1 MQIIKLNATDS
12 TNLYLKELMNI
23 KSLEDYTVVVAEK
36 QTLGRGQMGTR
47 WESKPYKNLTF
58 SILRK
63 IDSEKVTNP
72 FILNI
77 CVSLAVYTLLNKLHL
92 PDLKVKWP
100 NDILSGNFKICG
112 ILIENIFSGNRMVAS
127 VIGIGLNVNQITF
140 NNLPKVSSLK
150 LLTGKTFNL
159 DQLLT
164 EFQSVLKQIFF
175 ELDEKGAV
183 EMQKK
188 YENVLFRKDKPSTF
202 KDNDG
207 NLFMGFIQGVSNE
220 GRLVVTIEDDI
231 KKEFDLKAIRL
242 LY

>member
-1 MQIIKLNATDS
+1 
-12 TNLYLKELMNI
+12 MNI
-23 KSLEDYTVVVAEK
+23 KSLGDYTVVVAEK

-77 CVSLAVYTLLNKLHL
+77 CVSLAVYTLLNKLQL

-112 ILIENIFSGNRMVAS
+112 ILIENIISGNRMVAS
-127 VIGIGLNVNQITF
+127 VIGIGINVNQITF

-159 DQLLT
+159 DQLLE
-164 EFQSVLKQIFF
+164 EFQSVLKHTFL

-231 KKEFDLKAIRL
+231 KKEFDLKAISL

>member
-12 TNLYLKELMNI
+12 TNLYLKDLMNI
-23 KSLEDYTVVVAEK
+23 KSLGDYTIVVADK
-36 QTLGRGQMGTR
+36 QTLGRGQMGTK
-47 WESKPYKNLTF
+47 WESKPFNNLTF
-58 SILRK
+58 SVLK
-63 IDSEKVTNP
+63 KNDLEKVTNP

-77 CVSLAVYTLLNKLHL
+77 CVSLAVYTLLSKLHL

-112 ILIENIFSGNRMVAS
+112 ILIENIFSGNRILAS
-127 VIGIGLNVNQITF
+127 VIGIGLNVNQTTF
-140 NNLPKVSSLK
+140 NNLPNVSSLK

-159 DQLLT
+159 DQLLA
-164 EFQSVLKQIFF
+164 EFQSVLKQTFL
-175 ELDEKGAV
+175 ELDEKGVV

-202 KDNDG
+202 KDNEG
-207 NLFMGFIQGVSNE
+207 NLFMGFIKGVSNE
-220 GRLVVTIEDDI
+220 GRLVVTLEDDI
-231 KKEFDLKAIRL
+231 KKEFDLKAISL

>member
-12 TNLYLKELMNI
+12 TNLYLKDLMNTE
-23 KSLEDYTVVVAEK
+23 SLEDYTVVVTEK
-36 QTLGRGQMGTR
+36 QVSGRGQMGTR

-77 CVSLAVYTLLNKLHL
+77 CVSLAVYTLLSKLHL

-112 ILIENIFSGNRMVAS
+112 ILIENIFSGNRMLAS
-127 VIGIGLNVNQITF
+127 VIGIGLNVNQTTF
-140 NNLPKVSSLK
+140 NNLPNVSSLK
-150 LLTGKTFNL
+150 SLTGKTFNL

-164 EFQSVLKQIFF
+164 EFQSVLKQIFV

-202 KDNDG
+202 KDKEG

-220 GRLVVTIEDDI
+220 GRLVVTLEDDI
-231 KKEFDLKAIRL
+231 KKEFDLKAISL

>member
-12 TNLYLKELMNI
+12 TNLYLKDLMNI

-36 QTLGRGQMGTR
+36 QTSGRGQMGTR

-63 IDSEKVTNP
+63 IDSEKVINP
-72 FILNI
+72 FMLNI

-112 ILIENIFSGNRMVAS
+112 ILIENILSGNRMVAS

-164 EFQSVLKQIFF
+164 EFQSVLKHTFL

-231 KKEFDLKAIRL
+231 KKEFDLKAISL

>member
-77 CVSLAVYTLLNKLHL
+77 CVSLAVYTLLNKLQL

-112 ILIENIFSGNRMVAS
+112 ILIENIISGNRMVAS
-127 VIGIGLNVNQITF
+127 VIGIGINVNQITF

-159 DQLLT
+159 DQLLE
-164 EFQSVLKQIFF
+164 EFQSVLKHTFL

-231 KKEFDLKAIRL
+231 KKEFDLKAISL

>member
-12 TNLYLKELMNI
+12 TNLYLKDLMNI
-23 KSLEDYTVVVAEK
+23 KSLEDYTIVVAEK
-36 QTLGRGQMGTR
+36 QTLGRGQMGTK
-47 WESKPYKNLTF
+47 WESKPFKNLTF

-63 IDSEKVTNP
+63 FDSEKITHP
-72 FILNI
+72 FMLNI
-77 CVSLAVYTLLNKLHL
+77 CVSLAVYALLSKLHL

-112 ILIENIFSGNRMVAS
+112 ILIENMLSGNRMLAS

-150 LLTGKTFNL
+150 ILTGKTFNL
-159 DQLLT
+159 DQLLR
-164 EFQSVLKQIFF
+164 EFQAVLKQVFL
-175 ELDEKGAV
+175 ELDEIGAV
-183 EMQKK
+183 EMKKK

-202 KDNDG
+202 KDNEG
-207 NLFMGFIQGVSNE
+207 KLFMGFIQGVSNE

-231 KKEFDLKAIRL
+231 KKEFDLKGIRL

>member
-12 TNLYLKELMNI
+12 TNLYLKDLMNI
-23 KSLEDYTVVVAEK
+23 KSLGDYTIVVADK
-36 QTLGRGQMGTR
+36 QTMGRGQMGTK
-47 WESKPYKNLTF
+47 WESKPFNNLTF
-58 SILRK
+58 SVLK
-63 IDSEKVTNP
+63 KNDSEKVTNP

-77 CVSLAVYTLLNKLHL
+77 SVSLAVYTLLSKLHL

-112 ILIENIFSGNRMVAS
+112 ILIENIFSGSRMQGS
-127 VIGIGLNVNQITF
+127 VIGIGLNVNQTTF
-140 NNLPKVSSLK
+140 NNLPNVASLK
-150 LLTGKTFNL
+150 SLTGKTFNL
-159 DQLLT
+159 DQLLA
-164 EFQSVLKQIFF
+164 EFQSVLKQTFL
-175 ELDEKGAV
+175 ELDEQGAV
-183 EMQKK
+183 AMQKK

-207 NLFMGFIQGVSNE
+207 NLFMGFIRGVSNE
-220 GRLVVTIEDDI
+220 GRLVVTLEDDI

>member
-12 TNLYLKELMNI
+12 TNLYLKDLMNI

-36 QTLGRGQMGTR
+36 QTSGRGQMGTR

-63 IDSEKVTNP
+63 IDSEKVINP
-72 FILNI
+72 FMLNI

-112 ILIENIFSGNRMVAS
+112 ILIENILSGNRMVAS

-164 EFQSVLKQIFF
+164 EFQSVLKQIFL

-231 KKEFDLKAIRL
+231 KKEFDLKAISL

>member
-12 TNLYLKELMNI
+12 TNLYLKDLMNI

-63 IDSEKVTNP
+63 FDSEIVTNP

-77 CVSLAVYTLLNKLHL
+77 CVSLAVYTLLSKLHL

-112 ILIENIFSGNRMVAS
+112 ILIENVLSGNRMVAS

-164 EFQSVLKQIFF
+164 EFQFVLKQIFL

-231 KKEFDLKAIRL
+231 KKEFDLKAISL

>member
-12 TNLYLKELMNI
+12 TNLYLKDLMNI

-63 IDSEKVTNP
+63 IDSEKVANP
-72 FILNI
+72 FLLNI

-112 ILIENIFSGNRMVAS
+112 ILIENILSGNRMVAS

-159 DQLLT
+159 DQLLG
-164 EFQSVLKQIFF
+164 EFQSVLKHTFL

-183 EMQKK
+183 AMQEK

-220 GRLVVTIEDDI
+220 GRLVVTIEDGI
-231 KKEFDLKAIRL
+231 KKEFDLKAISL

>member
-63 IDSEKVTNP
+63 IDSQKVTNP

-77 CVSLAVYTLLNKLHL
+77 CVSLAVYTLLNKLQL

-112 ILIENIFSGNRMVAS
+112 ILIENIISGNRMVAS

-159 DQLLT
+159 DQLLE
-164 EFQSVLKQIFF
+164 EFQSVLKHTFL

-231 KKEFDLKAIRL
+231 KKEFDLKAISL

>member
-12 TNLYLKELMNI
+12 TNLYLKDLMNI

-36 QTLGRGQMGTR
+36 QTSGRGQMGTR

-77 CVSLAVYTLLNKLHL
+77 CVSLAVYTLLNKLQL

-112 ILIENIFSGNRMVAS
+112 ILIENIISGNRMVAS

-159 DQLLT
+159 DQLLE
-164 EFQSVLKQIFF
+164 EFQSVLKHTFL

-231 KKEFDLKAIRL
+231 KKEFDLKAISL

>member
-12 TNLYLKELMNI
+12 TNLYLKDLMNI

-63 IDSEKVTNP
+63 IDSEKVANP
-72 FILNI
+72 FLLNI

-112 ILIENIFSGNRMVAS
+112 ILIENILSGNRMVAS

-159 DQLLT
+159 DQLLG
-164 EFQSVLKQIFF
+164 EFQSVLKHTFL

-183 EMQKK
+183 VMQEK

-220 GRLVVTIEDDI
+220 GRLVVTIEDGI
-231 KKEFDLKAIRL
+231 KKEFDLKAISL

>member
-36 QTLGRGQMGTR
+36 QTLGRGQMGAR

-63 IDSEKVTNP
+63 IDSEKATNP

-77 CVSLAVYTLLNKLHL
+77 CVSLAVYTLLNKLQL

-112 ILIENIFSGNRMVAS
+112 ILIENIISGNRMVAS

-159 DQLLT
+159 DQLLE
-164 EFQSVLKQIFF
+164 EFQSVLKHTFL

-231 KKEFDLKAIRL
+231 KKEFDLKAISL

>member
-12 TNLYLKELMNI
+12 TNLYLKDLMNI

-36 QTLGRGQMGTR
+36 QTSGRGQMGTR

-63 IDSEKVTNP
+63 IDSEKVINP
-72 FILNI
+72 FMLNI

-112 ILIENIFSGNRMVAS
+112 ILIENILSGNRMVAS
-127 VIGIGLNVNQITF
+127 VIGIGLNVNQIAF

-164 EFQSVLKQIFF
+164 EFQSVLKHTFL

-231 KKEFDLKAIRL
+231 KKEFDLKAISL

>member
-12 TNLYLKELMNI
+12 TNLYLKDLMNI

-36 QTLGRGQMGTR
+36 QTSGRGQMGTR

-63 IDSEKVTNP
+63 IDSEKVINP
-72 FILNI
+72 FMLNI

-112 ILIENIFSGNRMVAS
+112 ILIENILSGNRMVAS

-164 EFQSVLKQIFF
+164 EFQSVLKHTFLD
-175 ELDEKGAV
+175 LDEKGAV

-231 KKEFDLKAIRL
+231 KKEFDLKAISL

>member
-12 TNLYLKELMNI
+12 TNLYLKDLMNI
-23 KSLEDYTVVVAEK
+23 KSLGDYTIVVADK
-36 QTLGRGQMGTR
+36 QTLGRGQMGTK
-47 WESKPYKNLTF
+47 WESKPFNNLTF
-58 SILRK
+58 SVLK
-63 IDSEKVTNP
+63 KNDLEKVTNP

-77 CVSLAVYTLLNKLHL
+77 CVSLAVYTLLSKLHL

-112 ILIENIFSGNRMVAS
+112 ILIENIFSGNRMLAS
-127 VIGIGLNVNQITF
+127 VIGIGLNVNQTTF
-140 NNLPKVSSLK
+140 NNLPNVSSLK

-159 DQLLT
+159 DQLLA
-164 EFQSVLKQIFF
+164 EFQSVLKQTFL
-175 ELDEKGAV
+175 ELDEKGVV

-202 KDNDG
+202 KDNEG
-207 NLFMGFIQGVSNE
+207 NLFMGFIKGVSNE
-220 GRLVVTIEDDI
+220 GRLVVTLEDDI
-231 KKEFDLKAIRL
+231 KKEFDLKAISL

>member
-1 MQIIKLNATDS
+1 
-12 TNLYLKELMNI
+12 MNTE
-23 KSLEDYTVVVAEK
+23 SLEDYTVVVTEK
-36 QTLGRGQMGTR
+36 QVSGRGQMGTR

-77 CVSLAVYTLLNKLHL
+77 CVSLAVYTLLSKLHL

-112 ILIENIFSGNRMVAS
+112 ILIENIFSGNRMLAS
-127 VIGIGLNVNQITF
+127 VIGIGLNVNQTTF
-140 NNLPKVSSLK
+140 NNLPNVSSLK
-150 LLTGKTFNL
+150 SLTGKTFNL

-164 EFQSVLKQIFF
+164 EFQSVLKQIFV

-202 KDNDG
+202 KDKEG

-220 GRLVVTIEDDI
+220 GRLVVTLEDDI
-231 KKEFDLKAIRL
+231 KKEFDLKAISL